1 MPEAQGETICCTEPQ
16 MDALIALLQFLNAER
31 DLPLERF
38 TAICDVIVDK
48 ITRQGDVK
56 CDLKKIPD
64 ICYEGQ
70 VALMLSAFMPA
81 FTNIEGDD
89 HNRPDLIFKVRFIN
103 SNKPTEVAIECK
115 NIRKHYAQL
124 HKLINAVAKAIRAA
138 AAQHDKRKNGYHD
151 LIVFID
157 LPIGTLSE
165 ATEDHF
171 RLIVNVWASLEETGY
186 QWIEEPQVVF
196 TATSQ
201 QGMMQHVLTSDPKN
215 RNLVKLRPVVRGMQS
230 RVMKAPR
237 GIFLSALFRDLEAGE
252 AMNIENW
259 SKVALGIT
267 DPDQYL
273 IGKRRKA
280 KLSRDAENPPK

>member
-48 ITRQGDVK
+48 ITRQGGVK

-115 NIRKHYAQL
+115 NIRSTTHSFTNLLTLWPKQFEL
-124 HKLINAVAKAIRAA
+124 RLPSMTSAKM
-138 AAQHDKRKNGYHD
+138 
-151 LIVFID
+151 
-157 LPIGTLSE
+157 
-165 ATEDHF
+165 ATT
-171 RLIVNVWASLEETGY
+171 I
-186 QWIEEPQVVF
+186 
-196 TATSQ
+196 
-201 QGMMQHVLTSDPKN
+201 
-215 RNLVKLRPVVRGMQS
+215 
-230 RVMKAPR
+230 
-237 GIFLSALFRDLEAGE
+237 
-252 AMNIENW
+252 
-259 SKVALGIT
+259 
-267 DPDQYL
+267 
-273 IGKRRKA
+273 
-280 KLSRDAENPPK
+280 